1 LEEESQTALQEQT
14 CMRLKA
20 KMANY
25 EGLAQFDAAAEQ
37 YKSKDCQSLLSHGT
51 YQK

>member
-1 LEEESQTALQEQT
+1 MIELIIVAHQQT

-20 KMANY
+20 KMENY

-37 YKSKDCQSLLSHGT
+37 YKSKDR
-51 YQK
+51 